1 MTRAK
6 GEKDKHGETD
16 REIIF
21 ALCYNVM
28 RGNVSGLSKTQLSKI
43 VENATGKDR
52 DGIRKRLDSLTGVKS
67 SLNSILIVMPP
78 ENGIK
83 KLKIEINGLLDLA
96 KFSIFMEKSPELL
109 EYLDPFVW
117 GNLRKYIT
125 EVVDILQL
133 WKPDDPNYGLPKDIC
148 RKFEKE
154 NIVDFDPSLYPET
167 GPSYLKLMGKRF
179 QIFNSVGYPSL
190 EHCVEDSLSE
200 LGRSR
205 FFHLILDFNEW
216 ALNEG
221 EREDNISEW
230 VKIILPPETIGGN
243 KTGVTKVEF
252 NIPRNLNIIQIG
264 DEKNEKIELEYKWF
278 LDIWRKLW
286 NRAKNGELLVH
297 TYFYPN
303 DLPVII
309 EDRTPENVSE
319 ALGIPLQYVKYDE
332 STNNQYISYNLP
344 GDLMPKIDDGYY
356 PQILFRN
363 GKYILHRAGHLGNSE
378 DSSESDEQT
387 LKRDDNYQN
396 NRKNY
401 RDNYRDIQQW
411 LKQWEYQKKD
421 DD

>member
-1 MTRAK
+1 MVRAK
-6 GEKDKHGETD
+6 GEKDKNGETD
-16 REIIF
+16 RAIIF
-21 ALCYNVM
+21 ALCYNIM

-43 VENATGKDR
+43 VENATGKYR

-67 SLNSILIVMPP
+67 SLHGILIVMPP
-78 ENGIK
+78 ENGVK

-96 KFSIFMEKSPELL
+96 KFSIFMEKSPKLL
-109 EYLDPFVW
+109 ENLDPFVW
-117 GNLRKYIT
+117 ENLKKYIT

-133 WKPDDPNYGLPKDIC
+133 WKPDDPNYGLPKEIC

-154 NIVDFDPSLYPET
+154 YIVDFDPSLYPET

-179 QIFNSVGYPSL
+179 QIFNSVGYSSL
-190 EHCVEDSLSE
+190 EHCVEDSFSE

-216 ALNEG
+216 ALNESQK
-221 EREDNISEW
+221 EDNISEG
-230 VKIILPPETIGGN
+230 VTIILPPEGIGGN
-243 KTGVTKVEF
+243 KTGVTKAEF
-252 NIPRNLNIIQIG
+252 NIPPNLNIIPIV

-319 ALGIPLQYVKYDE
+319 ALGIPLHYVKYDE
-332 STNNQYISYNLP
+332 SRNNAYISYNLP
-344 GDLMPKIDDGYY
+344 DNLMPKIDDGYY

-363 GKYILHRAGHLGNSE
+363 GKYILHRGGHLSNSE
-378 DSSESDEQT
+378 DGSETGEWT
-387 LKRDDNYQN
+387 VKMNDNYEN
-396 NRKNY
+396 NIKNY
-401 RDNYRDIQQW
+401 EDREKW

-421 DD
+421 GD